1 MAGFRVAER
10 RVVPRA
16 KAAKKT
22 QNAVV
27 LDQIFESFRDNHRS
41 FLGSNDRGGCAR
53 RAHTQNDLWLSLNR
67 EREGRR
73 STYHIAT
80 SAPAVTKVSSLKVTS
95 MEFHFQNGAAKAEQP
110 KACPNL
116 VAVKINNICDI
127 PPSQFSRLHVR
138 TDKGLY

>member
-41 FLGSNDRGGCAR
+41 FLGSDDRVGCAR

-80 SAPAVTKVSSLKVTS
+80 SAPAVTKVSSEVPVQRVDDGHDAVLR
-95 MEFHFQNGAAKAEQP
+95 AARMGFA
-110 KACPNL
+110 
-116 VAVKINNICDI
+116 IHGGHD
-127 PPSQFSRLHVR
+127 
-138 TDKGLY
+138 